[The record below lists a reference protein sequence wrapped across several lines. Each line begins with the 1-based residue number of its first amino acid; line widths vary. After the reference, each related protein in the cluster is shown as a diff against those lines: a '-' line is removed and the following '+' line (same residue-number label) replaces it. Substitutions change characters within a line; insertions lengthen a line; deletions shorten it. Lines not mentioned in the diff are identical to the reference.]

1 MDERYGL
8 EWEDM
13 TFGSEPRWTAEPDT
27 SVIQSLSREHLQL
40 AEDAR
45 CTVSFHA
52 QGAFNKLYKVDTD
65 FSTWLM
71 RVALPVD
78 PHRKTASEVATIEFI
93 RDNTDCPV
101 PKVIAFDSSNN
112 NALRFE
118 WILMEFVAGQ
128 PLYRAWRKLPTSSK
142 EALVKQ
148 LALYQSQLF
157 HQKFH
162 VIGSLYTDIYIH
174 PHFYKID
181 SMVTMHFFWGDRAA
195 RSFPR
200 GPFRNSREWF
210 EARLGIVLDEQ
221 NRVLE
226 KTTDEDEIEDAE
238 ASKSLAEQ
246 LLAVLPKI
254 FPPDEDVSSVIFHD
268 DLSMQN
274 ILVDDLGNLVGIVDW
289 ECVSAFPL
297 WRACQFP
304 SLLDGRVRVERPH
317 RETYGSAEEDY
328 DDGVDE
334 KRPDALDNEG
344 VSTLYWEHLLEY
356 ERGQLRAMFLAEMEG
371 LQPEWVWEWRRG
383 SFKRDFERAILN
395 VDRSWGLRG
404 VQRWLDAY
412 MKGEPGSLSDQ
423 FF

>member
-1 MDERYGL
+1 MAERYGL
-8 EWEDM
+8 EWENI
-13 TFGSEPRWTAEPDT
+13 TFGSEPRWTAEPDI

-65 FSTWLM
+65 FGTWLM

-78 PHRKTASEVATIEFI
+78 PHRKTASEVATIDFI
-93 RDNTDCPV
+93 REKTDCPV
-101 PKVIAFDSSNN
+101 PKVIAFHSSNN

-118 WILMEFVAGQ
+118 WILMEYIAGQ
-128 PLYRAWRKLPTSSK
+128 PLYRAWRKLSTPSK

-157 HQKFH
+157 IEKSH
-162 VIGSLYTDIYIH
+162 VIGSLLTDLTAH
-174 PHFYKID
+174 SYKID

-200 GPFRNSREWF
+200 GLFRNSCEWLS
-210 EARLGIVLDEQ
+210 ARLGIVLDEQ
-221 NRVLE
+221 TRVLE

-254 FPPDEDVSSVIFHD
+254 FPPDEHVSSVISHD

-274 ILVDDLGNLVGIVDW
+274 ILVDDLGKLVGIVDW

-304 SLLDGRVRVERPH
+304 NLLDGRVRVERPQ

-334 KRPDALDNEG
+334 KGPVALDNDG

-356 ERGQLRAMFLAEMEG
+356 ERGQFRAMFLAEMEE

-383 SFKRDFERAILN
+383 LFKRDFERAILN
-395 VDRSWGLRG
+395 VDRSWGLLG

-412 MKGEPGSLSDQ
+412 VKGDPVSLSDQ
-423 FF
+423 FY